1 MDGEIWYYK
10 LILRMLH
17 VVHPVQHKFSSVH
30 TYVRTFLCVF
40 AFIHVFV
47 VGSVYEFEAPK
58 THHIPYLLTAETL
71 FLHQNNTLFNLLYRN
86 ERNFFGRI
94 HSQYFIILQNC
105 ATSIRHIYFLFF
117 LIYDHY
123 SH

>member
-1 MDGEIWYYK
+1 MEAPLYIWMVKFGITNLFYACYMWC
-10 LILRMLH
+10 ILCSTKSFVYIRMYEH
-17 VVHPVQHKFSSVH
+17 
-30 TYVRTFLCVF
+30 LCVF
-40 AFIHVFV
+40 TSVHIFV

-94 HSQYFIILQNC
+94 HSQYFIILQIC
-105 ATSIRHIYFLFF
+105 ATS
-117 LIYDHY
+117 
-123 SH
+123 S